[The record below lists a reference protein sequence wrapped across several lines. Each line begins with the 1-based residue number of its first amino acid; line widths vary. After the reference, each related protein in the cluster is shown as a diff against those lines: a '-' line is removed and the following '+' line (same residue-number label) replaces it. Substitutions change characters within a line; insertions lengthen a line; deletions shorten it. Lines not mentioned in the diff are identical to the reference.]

1 MTSSGTLGRAAG
13 MAGKLLAGV
22 KAHGNRALGG
32 QFAADQ
38 VKRLPRRLLGTARPL
53 PDFLVIGAQKSGS
66 TTLYDYLVQHPDVR
80 AALTKE
86 VHYFDDNFSRGAGWY
101 RSNFPLAARR
111 QRTWLTGEA
120 SPYYLLHPLAPG
132 RAGSTVPAAK
142 LLVLLRHPVDRAYSH
157 YQHERAKGY
166 ETLPFTEAVAREEDR
181 TSGAWEAL
189 RSGAV
194 DEAPA
199 VQHYTYLARSRYDEQ
214 VARWLEH
221 YPSEQLLATSAEELF
236 RDPAPVL
243 RRVFAFL
250 GVDPDVRVEYRR
262 LNARSY
268 DDLSPAVRRRLG
280 EHFGPS
286 VERLQHLVGETFAW
300 EL

>member
-1 MTSSGTLGRAAG
+1 

-22 KAHGNRALGG
+22 KAQGNRALGG
-32 QFAADQ
+32 QFATDQ
-38 VKRLPRRLLGTARPL
+38 VKRLPRRLLSSARPL

-66 TTLYDYLVQHPDVR
+66 TTLYDYLVQHPQVR

-86 VHYFDDNFSRGAGWY
+86 VHYFDNNFRRGAGWY
-101 RSNFPLAARR
+101 RSNFPLATQR

-120 SPYYLLHPLAPG
+120 SPYYLLHPLAAG
-132 RAGSTVPAAK
+132 RAASTVPRAK
-142 LLVLLRHPVDRAYSH
+142 ILVTLRHPVDRTYSH
-157 YQHERAKGY
+157 YQHERAKGF
-166 ETLPFTEAVAREEDR
+166 ETLPLTEALAREEAR
-181 TSGAWEAL
+181 TSEAWEAL

-199 VQHYTYLARSRYDEQ
+199 VQHHTYLARSRYDEQ
-214 VARWLEH
+214 IARWLEH
-221 YPSEQLLATSAEELF
+221 YPSEHLLAIPAEELF

-243 RRVFAFL
+243 RRVFTFL
-250 GVDPDVRVEYRR
+250 GLDPDVRIEHRQ

-268 DDLSPAVRRRLG
+268 DDLSPVVRRRLN
-280 EHFGPS
+280 EHFRPS
-286 VERLQHLVGETFAW
+286 VERLQHLVGVTFDW

>member
-1 MTSSGTLGRAAG
+1 MTWSGTRGRTAVG
-13 MAGKLLAGV
+13 LLEAL
-22 KAHGNRALGG
+22 KARGNRALGG
-32 QFAADQ
+32 QFEADQ
-38 VKRLPRRLLGTARPL
+38 VKRFPRRLLSLARPL

-66 TTLYDYLVQHPDVR
+66 TTLYDYLVQHSDVR

-86 VHYFDDNFSRGAGWY
+86 VHYFDNHFHRGAGWY
-101 RSNFPLAARR
+101 RSNFPLATRR

-132 RAGSTVPAAK
+132 RAASTVPEAK
-142 LLVLLRHPVDRAYSH
+142 ILVTLRHPVDRTYSH

-166 ETLPFTEAVAREEDR
+166 ETLPFTEALAREEAR
-181 TSGAWEAL
+181 TSEAWEAL

-194 DEAPA
+194 DEASV
-199 VQHYTYLARSRYDEQ
+199 VQHHTYLARSRYDEQ
-214 VARWLEH
+214 IARWLEH
-221 YPSEQLLATSAEELF
+221 YPLESLLAISAEELF
-236 RDPAPVL
+236 RDPGPVL

-250 GVDPDVRVEYRR
+250 GLDPDVQVEHRR

-280 EHFGPS
+280 EHFRPS
-286 VERLQHLVGETFAW
+286 VERLQHLVRQTFDW

>member
-1 MTSSGTLGRAAG
+1 M
-13 MAGKLLAGV
+13 
-22 KAHGNRALGG
+22 LGG
-32 QFAADQ
+32 QFEVDQ
-38 VKRLPRRLLGTARPL
+38 VKRLPRRLLSAARPL

-86 VHYFDDNFSRGAGWY
+86 VHYFDNNFRRGTGWY
-101 RSNFPLAARR
+101 RSNFPLAPRR
-111 QRTWLTGEA
+111 QRSWLTGEA
-120 SPYYLLHPLAPG
+120 SPYYLLHPLVPG
-132 RAGSTVPAAK
+132 RAASTVPAAK
-142 LLVLLRHPVDRAYSH
+142 LLVTLRHPVDRTYSH

-166 ETLPFTEAVAREEDR
+166 ETLPFAEAIAQEELR
-181 TSGAWEAL
+181 TAEAWDAL

-199 VQHYTYLARSRYDEQ
+199 VQHHTYLARSRYDEQ
-214 VARWLEH
+214 IARWLEH
-221 YPSEQLLATSAEELF
+221 YPSGQLLAISAEELF

-250 GVDPDVRVEYRR
+250 GIDPEARVEHRR

-268 DDLSPAVRRRLG
+268 DDLSPEVRRRLN
-280 EHFGPS
+280 EHFRPS
-286 VERLQHLVGETFAW
+286 VERLQHLVGESFEW